1 MVSVYGKAD
10 ANLLKDS
17 FDTLRVVPYKGSED
31 LRVIEAKS
39 IASVVALFPFVLS
52 DHEKQNPDICAQYSQ
67 SFFVG
72 EKPFLDFT
80 TDSSQQDIEEA
91 GASAE

>member
-10 ANLLKDS
+10 VNLLKES
-17 FDTLRVVPYKGSED
+17 FDTLRVVHYKGSEE

-39 IASVVALFPFVLS
+39 IATVVALFPFILS
-52 DHEKQNPDICAQYSQ
+52 DDEKRDANICAQYSQ

-80 TDSSQQDIEEA
+80 SNTTDPSQEAIEEA
-91 GASAE
+91 S